1 MYSQNSYLSKIYKL
15 SAQLYEPIET
25 TVRKVSVVYIVTG
38 IVI

>member
-1 MYSQNSYLSKIYKL
+1 MYSQNSYLSKIYKMP
-15 SAQLYEPIET
+15 AQLYEPIGT